1 MCKIGNG
8 DLVSGK
14 EKSIMLVTMKE
25 ILERANRENYAVC
38 APDVWSELDARA
50 CVEAAEEVKAPI
62 ILDASYRMNPD
73 IIMFGRI
80 LTELAKKASVP
91 VAVHLDHGTEY
102 EKKTQQLLAI
112 RAGFTS
118 IMVDYSTLPF
128 EENVA
133 RTREMV
139 DLAHLVN
146 VTVESEIGHVARG
159 FEGRKEEGMTD
170 PEVAEEFAC
179 QTGVDALAIAIGN
192 EHGTYHTAP
201 QIDFDRLREIKK
213 RTGNMPL
220 VLHGSSGLPEDQ
232 LRQAC
237 REGINKVNICQD
249 IMLAAR
255 SAAMSDELESDGVY
269 GLWSYVRQGIKNK
282 VKYNIAEVY
291 GSAGKAWIPDNKG
304 LSDVVLP
311 VRPYT
316 NSYNGR

>member
-1 MCKIGNG
+1 
-8 DLVSGK
+8 
-14 EKSIMLVTMKE
+14 MKE
-25 ILERANRENYAVC
+25 IVDRANRNGYAVC

-50 CVEAAEEVKAPI
+50 CVEAAEEVRAPL

-73 IIMFGRI
+73 IIMFGQI
-80 LTELAKKASVP
+80 LTELARKASVP

-133 RTREMV
+133 KTREMV
-139 DLAHLVN
+139 ELAHLVG
-146 VTVESEIGHVARG
+146 VSVESEIGHVARG
-159 FEGRKEEGMTD
+159 FEGKKEEGMTD
-170 PEVAEEFAC
+170 PETAQQFAT
-179 QTGVDALAIAIGN
+179 QTGVDALAVAIGN

-201 QIDFDRLREIKK
+201 QIDFDRLHEIKK
-213 RTGNMPL
+213 RTGGLPL

-232 LRQAC
+232 LKQAC
-237 REGINKVNICQD
+237 AEGINKVNICQD

-255 SAAMSDELESDGVY
+255 RAAMSEDLQSDGVY
-269 GLWSYVRQGIKNK
+269 GLWAYVRQGIKNK
-282 VKYNIAEVY
+282 VKYDITEIY
-291 GSAGKAWIPDNKG
+291 GSAGKAWIPENKG
-304 LSDVVLP
+304 LADVVLP

-316 NSYNGR
+316 NSYDGR